1 MPTLAAAEASNAA
14 FAPNYLPV
22 AVFVG
27 GTSGVGQAM
36 AEGFARQMKGHAHII
51 IIGRNATAAA
61 EILAAFPK
69 PSKSDGWAH
78 EFVPCDASSMADVR
92 AVCEGLSARL
102 VYINFLVITAGG
114 PAANSLVASSVTPE
128 GLDDHLAMR
137 YFMRYIFT
145 KELLPLLVR
154 ARENGQHAHMMT
166 VLGAGFGI
174 SIPTTDLGLHEARRR
189 SIKILQGVTPSIAAV
204 KGMIRGVAYNDG
216 LVAHFASL
224 HPEIAFTH
232 IMPGQVLTVGGSK
245 MGGLGW
251 LLAPLT
257 WLLNLFKA
265 SISITQDESA
275 QYMLYGLLDGDRGL
289 FIRGQ
294 RGDVISAHVF
304 NPDHK
309 AHFDVTAH
317 KTRTQG
323 VLRGVPMKGYGGSDA
338 SVAGLIA
345 YTESVLAAI

>member
-36 AEGFARQMKGHAHII
+36 AEAFARQMKGRAHII
-51 IIGRNATAAA
+51 IIGRNTTAAA

-69 PSKSDGWAH
+69 PAESDGWAH

-92 AVCEGLSARL
+92 AACEGLNARL
-102 VYINFLVITAGG
+102 AYINFLVITAGG

-189 SIKILQGVTPSIAAV
+189 SIKILQGGIT
-204 KGMIRGVAYNDG
+204 RGVTYNDG

-232 IMPGQVLTVGGSK
+232 ISPGQVRTIGGK
-245 MGGLGW
+245 IHLGW
-251 LLAPLT
+251 LFTPLT
-257 WLLNLFKA
+257 WLVNLLKT
-265 SISITQDESA
+265 SIAVTQDECA
-275 QYMLYGLLDGDRGL
+275 QYMLYGLLDGERGL

-294 RGDVISAHVF
+294 RGDAISAHVF

-309 AHFDVTAH
+309 AHFEVTAH
-317 KTRTQG
+317 KTVRFQFSSR
-323 VLRGVPMKGYGGSDA
+323 VRQ
-338 SVAGLIA
+338 
-345 YTESVLAAI
+345 